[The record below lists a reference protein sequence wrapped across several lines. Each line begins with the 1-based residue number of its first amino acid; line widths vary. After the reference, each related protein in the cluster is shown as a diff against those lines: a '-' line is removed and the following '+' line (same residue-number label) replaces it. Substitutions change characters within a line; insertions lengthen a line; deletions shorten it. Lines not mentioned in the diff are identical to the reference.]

1 MFSHVR
7 DCDNL
12 WSDLWNMTDI
22 ADNLRK
28 EIEFV
33 NIWWKELEHVN
44 SELKTQLCENSI
56 LIW

>member
-1 MFSHVR
+1 VR

-12 WSDLWNMTDI
+12 WSDLRNMTDI

-33 NIWWKELEHVN
+33 NIWRKELEHVN